1 VRVDPGPLTWDA
13 AVQTWHFDLVS
24 AAVVAVLTTGYARC
38 YQRSRDAERPVRAAN
53 AACFGVGMLVWV
65 LATIS
70 ALGAYAYVLF
80 WVRALQV
87 LLLLYVVPFFI
98 AQAKPVTV
106 FRNALG
112 SAGRDRIDL
121 ALATRFARALVHPAT
136 TSVAMLATPWLLYLT
151 PWYSAALQ
159 DEWIG
164 APTRILLVALGFSY
178 FYARLQEDPV
188 PHRYPQSISL
198 LITVAEALGDG
209 VLGLV
214 IWQGSLI
221 GAAYYAALQR
231 SWGPDPRLDQTIGA
245 GVLWILGDLVG
256 WPFVLLLMRA
266 MSRDEKAHAVAVDA
280 ELDEAETKAHRV
292 EGAESEGA
300 APSALWWENDPQLRE
315 RFRRG

>member
-1 VRVDPGPLTWDA
+1 MRVDPGPLTWDA
-13 AVQTWHFDLVS
+13 AAAAWHLDLVS
-24 AAVVAVLTTGYARC
+24 AAVVAVLAMGYAWC
-38 YQRSRDAERPVRAAN
+38 YRRARGAERPVRAAN
-53 AACFGVGMLVWV
+53 AACFGAGMLVWL

-70 ALGAYAYVLF
+70 AVGAYAYVLF

-87 LLLLYVVPFFI
+87 LLLLYVVPFLI

-106 FRNALG
+106 LRDAVGL
-112 SAGRDRIDL
+112 AGRDRIDRL
-121 ALATRFARALVHPAT
+121 LATRFARVLVHPAT

-151 PWYSAALQ
+151 PWYTAALQ
-159 DEWIG
+159 AEWIG
-164 APTRILLVALGFSY
+164 APTRTLLVALGFCY

-198 LITVAEALGDG
+198 LISVAEALGDG

-214 IWQGSLI
+214 IWQGPLI
-221 GAAYYAALQR
+221 GAAYYAGLQR

-280 ELDEAETKAHRV
+280 ELDEAEARSAQSA
-292 EGAESEGA
+292 GAENETP
-300 APSALWWENDPQLRE
+300 APSGLWWENDPQLRE
-315 RFRRG
+315 RFRR

>member
-1 VRVDPGPLTWDA
+1 MRVDPGPLTWDA
-13 AVQTWHFDLVS
+13 AVQTWHFDLVP
-24 AAVVAVLTTGYARC
+24 AAFVAVLTAGYAWC
-38 YQRSRDAERPVRAAN
+38 YRRGRDTESAVRAAN
-53 AACFGVGMLVWV
+53 AACFGVGMLVWL

-106 FRNALG
+106 FRDALG
-112 SAGRDRIDL
+112 PAGRDRIDRL
-121 ALATRFARALVHPAT
+121 LATRFARALAHPAT
-136 TSVAMLATPWLLYLT
+136 TSMAMLATPWLLYLT
-151 PWYSAALQ
+151 PWYTAALR
-159 DEWIG
+159 DEWVG
-164 APTRILLVALGFSY
+164 APTRILLVATGFGY

-188 PHRYPQSISL
+188 PRRYPQSISL

-214 IWQGSLI
+214 VWQGSLI
-221 GAAYYAALQR
+221 GAAYYAGLQR

-266 MSRDEKAHAVAVDA
+266 MSRDERAHAVAVDA
-280 ELDEAETKAHRV
+280 ELDEAEAKAHS
-292 EGAESEGA
+292 AEDAETEGA

>member
-1 VRVDPGPLTWDA
+1 MRVDPGPLTWDA
-13 AVQTWHFDLVS
+13 AVATWHVDLVS
-24 AAVVAVLTTGYARC
+24 AAVVAVLATGYAWC
-38 YQRSRDAERPVRAAN
+38 YRRARGAERPVRAAN
-53 AACFGVGMLVWV
+53 AACFGAGMLVWL

-70 ALGAYAYVLF
+70 AVGAYAYVLF

-87 LLLLYVVPFFI
+87 LLLLYVVPFLV

-106 FRNALG
+106 LRDAVG
-112 SAGRDRIDL
+112 PAGRDRIDRL
-121 ALATRFARALVHPAT
+121 LATRFARVLVHPAT

-151 PWYSAALQ
+151 PWYTAALRA
-159 DEWIG
+159 EWIG
-164 APTRILLVALGFSY
+164 APTRILLVALGFCY

-198 LITVAEALGDG
+198 LISVAEALGDG

-214 IWQGSLI
+214 IWQGPLI
-221 GAAYYAALQR
+221 GVAYYAGLQR

-280 ELDEAETKAHRV
+280 ELDEAEGRSAQSD
-292 EGAESEGA
+292 GAENETP
-300 APSALWWENDPQLRE
+300 APSGLWWENDPQLRE
-315 RFRRG
+315 RFRR